1 MRNKYVEVL
10 NPLRAIAALGVCLV
24 HFGGLGLFGKSIIT
38 NFFSAG
44 QLGVYVFFVIS
55 GFIIPYSLYNSG
67 YKTKNFLRYIFRRST
82 RIDPPYFAAIVL
94 TLLLSYLVT
103 IRPGYVGEQF
113 HFDFFQLLS
122 HLTYTIPLTK
132 YDWYNHVFWT
142 LCIEFQYYI
151 IIGLSMEFITKSTF
165 PINLIILL
173 IVSLSSLFYF
183 DKAYYCIS
191 TYSQVFCVGIITYLF
206 KIDRISIKQFFLSLL
221 LFFIIAYLQST
232 NTIIYFVSITTAI
245 VIAFF
250 NYSNRVLN
258 FIGKISYSLYITHCL
273 IVTIFGY
280 ILKRVAMSLST
291 KFLFLALELTVAILF
306 AYFFF
311 WLVEE
316 RFISISK
323 KIKISTFP
331 VK

>member
-55 GFIIPYSLYNSG
+55 GFIIPYSLYNSD
-67 YKTKNFLRYIFRRST
+67 YKTKNFFRYILRRSA
-82 RIDPPYFAAIVL
+82 RIDPPYFAAIVI

-103 IRPGYVGEQF
+103 IRPGYIGEQF
-113 HFDFFQLLS
+113 HFNILQLLA
-122 HLTYTIPLTK
+122 HITYTVPLTK

-173 IVSLSSLFYF
+173 IVSLSSLIYF
-183 DKAYYCIS
+183 DNAYYCIS
-191 TYSQVFCVGIITYLF
+191 TYSQVFCIGIITYLF
-206 KIDRISIKQFFLSLL
+206 KIDRISVKQFFLSLF
-221 LFFIIAYLQST
+221 LFFIIAYLQCT
-232 NTIIYFVSITTAI
+232 DTTIYFVSSTTAI

-250 NYSNRVLN
+250 NYSNRFLN

-273 IVTIFGY
+273 IVTVFGFIF
-280 ILKRVAMSLST
+280 KRFAMSLSIR
-291 KFLFLALELTVAILF
+291 FFFLASELTVAILF
-306 AYFFF
+306 AYFFY
-311 WLVEE
+311 WLIEE

-323 KIKISTFP
+323 KIKLNRFP
-331 VK
+331 IK